1 MSRSGNI
8 LKNIDW
14 VTIAMFFA
22 LTIFGWINIYS
33 ATYSF
38 DESSI
43 FDFSNR
49 AGKQFVW
56 IISAIIMGG
65 LLLLIDSKSFDLI
78 AYVVYAV
85 WLIVLLVTPFLARDI
100 KGSRSWLTF
109 GPLSLQP
116 AEFAKCFTAL
126 AIAKYMSSYD
136 WKPRRLID
144 FLVPILLIVFPM
156 GIIMVL
162 QKETGSALVFAAFF
176 LMFYREGMTEYI
188 LLIGAV
194 AVTFFKIG
202 RASCRERV

>member
-1 MSRSGNI
+1 MSRSGNR

-126 AIAKYMSSYD
+126 AIAKYMSRYD

-144 FLVPILLIVFPM
+144 FFVPILLRQISF
-156 GIIMVL
+156 
-162 QKETGSALVFAAFF
+162 
-176 LMFYREGMTEYI
+176 RH
-188 LLIGAV
+188 
-194 AVTFFKIG
+194 
-202 RASCRERV
+202 